1 MTSIEMAEFA
11 DAIHINATNMTFIE
25 KVEFTDA
32 FMRDDKTSFSIRV
45 AAKILNTRESV
56 LRFWMSNNNMIFN
69 NLGGCWEPY
78 ATYIKR
84 GWLTYKTVEGST
96 HKTSNITGS
105 GLYAIR
111 NLRSPSDML
120 KHTHNKCNKEQCN
133 PSHNPKHHDND
144 IPRDHRIGEERTQ
157 KCLEGY

>member
-1 MTSIEMAEFA
+1 MNLTSNAATNLEMAEFA

-32 FMRDDKTSFSIRV
+32 FLLDDKSIFSIRV
-45 AAKILNTRESV
+45 AAKILNIQESV

-96 HKTSNITGS
+96 HKTLNITSS
-105 GLYAIR
+105 GLYAIH
-111 NLRSPSDML
+111 NLRSSSDML
-120 KHTHNKCNKEQCN
+120 KHTPQ
-133 PSHNPKHHDND
+133 
-144 IPRDHRIGEERTQ
+144 IGAR
-157 KCLEGY
+157 